1 MRSKKK
7 EEARKQVM
15 LHLKELQADRK
26 PEKEG
31 RSESLCIRGQVG
43 RRRVRTVFKG
53 KIWCAVLLLTLH
65 GGDPVL
71 GTQITN
77 PTGGN
82 PGDIF
87 VVIKFPESKGI

>member
-1 MRSKKK
+1 MRSKKN

-15 LHLKELQADRK
+15 LHLRELQAERK
-26 PEKEG
+26 PEKER
-31 RSESLCIRGQVG
+31 RSESLCTGRKVG
-43 RRRVRTVFKG
+43 RWRVGTVFKG
-53 KIWCAVLLLTLH
+53 KIWCAGLLLTLH

-71 GTQITN
+71 GTQIIN
-77 PTGGN
+77 PTDGN